1 MRCAMPRGLHEG
13 ARRAGEQRPGRIRA
27 DGGSSEHGA
36 AAHRRFLIGLAR
48 AYAGALIFALPMLM
62 TMELW
67 WIGFYVDPL
76 RLALLTAATIPI
88 LAGLSSFVG
97 FESTSDW
104 RDDLKDACIAYG
116 TGWTAAALILLV
128 FGVVTAATPA
138 ETLFGQ
144 IAIQAV
150 PAGIGAMLAR
160 SQLGSRSERRE
171 EERKKEQA
179 TYGGELFLM
188 AVGAIFLAL
197 NVAPTE
203 EIVLIAFK
211 MTLWHTLALIAL
223 SLVIMHGF
231 VFAVEFQGSHSL
243 PPGTAFWN
251 AFVRFT
257 VAGYALALL
266 MSACILWTFGRAE
279 GMALEPFLKTIVVLG
294 FPAAIGAA
302 AARLIL

>member
-1 MRCAMPRGLHEG
+1 MPRP
-13 ARRAGEQRPGRIRA
+13 RRERGRSA
-27 DGGSSEHGA
+27 GA
-36 AAHRRFLIGLAR
+36 APVGRSPSGTGSAERISAARRRFLTGLAR

-67 WIGFYVDPL
+67 WIGFYADPL
-76 RLALLTAATIPI
+76 RLAVLTAATIPI

-97 FESTSDW
+97 FESTTGW

-116 TGWTAAALILLV
+116 IGWTASALILLL
-128 FGVVTAATPA
+128 FGVITSMTPV

-150 PAGIGAMLAR
+150 PAGIGATLAR
-160 SQLGSRSERRE
+160 SQLGSRGERQE
-171 EERKKEQA
+171 EERRKEQA
-179 TYGGELFLM
+179 SYGGELFLM
-188 AVGAIFLAL
+188 GVGAIFLAL

-203 EIVLIAFK
+203 EVVLIAHQ
-211 MTLWHTLALIAL
+211 MTLRHTLALVAL
-223 SLVIMHGF
+223 SLLIMHGF

-243 PPGTAFWN
+243 PPGTPFWSAFL
-251 AFVRFT
+251 RFT
-257 VAGYALALL
+257 VAGYALALV
-266 MSACILWTFGRAE
+266 MSAFILWTFGRAE
-279 GMALEPFLKTIVVLG
+279 GVALEPFLQTIVVLG